1 MPSTTALVTGA
12 TKGIGRATA
21 LALGRAGYAV
31 GVTARTRAAV
41 DGLVAELGAAGI
53 RAAGRAADV
62 ADPDAVAG
70 LVDHVTG
77 ALGPIDTLVN
87 NAGLLVAGPFLEMTV
102 AEWDTTFAT
111 NVRGLYLVTRAVLPG
126 MIERGRGDIVNVASL
141 AARNGVPGAVAYSAS
156 KHAVLGFSRS
166 LLLEVRDR
174 GVRVMAI
181 CPGSVDTAM
190 LREQRVF
197 PTDFQRILRAED
209 VAQAILDVLQVSGR
223 ATVSELDVRPSF
235 HRATVSELDV
245 RRPSP

>member
-1 MPSTTALVTGA
+1 
-12 TKGIGRATA
+12 
-21 LALGRAGYAV
+21 
-31 GVTARTRAAV
+31 
-41 DGLVAELGAAGI
+41 
-53 RAAGRAADV
+53 
-62 ADPDAVAG
+62 
-70 LVDHVTG
+70 
-77 ALGPIDTLVN
+77 VN